1 VSEREMVHV
10 RLPKPLIK
18 KLDHLA
24 VELDEYRSGAIEK
37 ILQWAVVELERQGP
51 ASLVPVTQ

>member
-1 VSEREMVHV
+1 MVHV